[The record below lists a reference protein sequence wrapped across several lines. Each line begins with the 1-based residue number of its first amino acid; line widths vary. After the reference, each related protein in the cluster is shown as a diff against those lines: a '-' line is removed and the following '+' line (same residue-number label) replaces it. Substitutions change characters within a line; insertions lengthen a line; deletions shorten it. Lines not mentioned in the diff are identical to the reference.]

1 MPELRKISGE
11 AFTLRG
17 LVGREPA
24 VWRRLP
30 HGEVLGRT
38 IGIVGYGRIGRE
50 VAEREEAEKESGLKI
65 EGWH

>member
-1 MPELRKISGE
+1 
-11 AFTLRG
+11 
-17 LVGREPA
+17 
-24 VWRRLP
+24 
-30 HGEVLGRT
+30 VLGRT